1 MAKARMPR
9 AGDSASDI
17 SGIEGGMAT
26 YLRTLGKL
34 FHFPELCF
42 PHLQNRNIKK
52 ELPLWSGKIYV
63 NILHNVWCILT
74 FPQKCKY
81 YY

>member
-1 MAKARMPR
+1 MAKAWMPR
-9 AGDSASDI
+9 AGASASDI

-34 FHFPELCF
+34 VHFPELCF

-52 ELPLWSGKIYV
+52 RTPSLEWENLCKYLAQCLVYI
-63 NILHNVWCILT
+63 N
-74 FPQKCKY
+74 FPQKM
-81 YY
+81 

>member
-1 MAKARMPR
+1 MLR
-9 AGDSASDI
+9 AGASASDT

-26 YLRTLGKL
+26 YLRTLRKL

-52 ELPLWSGKIYV
+52 ELPLQSEKIYGDIV
-63 NILHNVWCILT
+63 HNVWCTLT
-74 FPQKCKY
+74 FPKKM
-81 YY
+81 